1 MHIAL
6 SMQSILNLYFNNVP
20 EETIVNL
27 FREGLKE
34 EMMPLLE
41 WDSMVL
47 LYDAVNKAGGVSGS
61 RMVRIAAGA
70 SVALGLQRNSWGHE
84 DVDSEESSSQQ
95 EMAEPATYTGRNQYS
110 GGELFFSFFPND
122 CSPTSFFL
130 TDDMVDFI
138 VAPLA
143 LHESLLELIQA
154 GFHPTESKFVQD
166 KLRTVI
172 KTSITTAVEKYRIPL
187 KDSIA
192 AWLIPGRLF
201 LFLSINPT

>member
-20 EETIVNL
+20 EETIVKL

-47 LYDAVNKAGGVSGS
+47 LYDAVNKAGGVLGS

-110 GGELFFSFFPND
+110 GGEFSFLMLFLFSFF
-122 CSPTSFFL
+122 
-130 TDDMVDFI
+130 
-138 VAPLA
+138 
-143 LHESLLELIQA
+143 
-154 GFHPTESKFVQD
+154 
-166 KLRTVI
+166 
-172 KTSITTAVEKYRIPL
+172 
-187 KDSIA
+187 
-192 AWLIPGRLF
+192 
-201 LFLSINPT
+201 